1 MIIMCNIISESELLR
16 EDLLL
21 RVEVGTRGVPEV
33 KMAYQILKTRF
44 NLVDKIER
52 ILSHIENQKQPV
64 YGRDDSYDDLLRQIS
79 LFTLSYL
86 SSKPYSLE
94 YDNKLSKDHYRFFV
108 MTALRVLLLLP
119 TDTNSVLLSLKNAC
133 HMNEFVNFIIQN
145 HHKRSQILSK
155 LSSMMLSLD

>member
-1 MIIMCNIISESELLR
+1 MR

-44 NLVDKIER
+44 NLVDKVER
-52 ILSHIENQKQPV
+52 MLSHIENQKQPA
-64 YGRDDSYDDLLRQIS
+64 YGRDDSYDELLRQLS

-86 SSKPYSLE
+86 SSQPYSLN
-94 YDNKLSKDHYRFFV
+94 DIQLSKDHYRFFV
-108 MTALRVLLLLP
+108 LTALRVLLLLP

-145 HHKRSQILSK
+145 HHKRSQILFK
-155 LSSMMLSLD
+155 LSSMMLSPDQSVS